1 MSETTP
7 TSSKKKAPKKPKMPD
22 IRAHIA
28 GMAHKRNYT
37 LTKMSR
43 AMGRNSNYLHQALSK
58 GDPRIGLL
66 MQLSEML
73 HHNLLEPYLALM
85 PPTIGPTAAE
95 RDLIQQLAAK
105 TAELETVKAERDRLW
120 GVVEKR
126 MG

>member
-1 MSETTP
+1 MAEKITP
-7 TSSKKKAPKKPKMPD
+7 PSKKKALNKPKMPE

-66 MQLSEML
+66 MQLSDML
-73 HHNLLEPYLALM
+73 QQNLLEPYLALL

-95 RDLIQQLAAK
+95 RELIQQLAER